1 MSSDMNGGDIARE
14 TLDNGAIFFLE
25 KPISLEDLKNVWR
38 YAFQKDICESDCE
51 EKTNTGKEY
60 QSIKMNEASGVLTP
74 PFGGIKTKEVGALCR
89 PAVTEHEWNGTGLV
103 TDLNGNYEQV
113 NTQNTCTLTSKPGR
127 INLADGNLERELH
140 SYNIEELFTTKIQ
153 EQRASGIKR
162 LADDT
167 EEQGNEKKFQLTAEK
182 TEPDSSITKK
192 EEGVSE
198 KNSNGSVTTDK
209 RRVVWTSDLHLK
221 FTAALSTLG
230 DQSNIFFLISRKTI

>member
-14 TLDNGAIFFLE
+14 MLYNGEIFFLE
-25 KPISLEDLKNVWR
+25 KPISLENLKNVWQ

-51 EKTNTGKEY
+51 EKT
-60 QSIKMNEASGVLTP
+60 NEASGVLTP

-89 PAVTEHEWNGTGLV
+89 PADTEHEWNGTGLV
-103 TDLNGNYEQV
+103 TDLNSNHEQV
-113 NTQNTCTLTSKPGR
+113 DTQNTCTLASKPGQ
-127 INLADGNLERELH
+127 INLADGNRERELH
-140 SYNIEELFTTKIQ
+140 RYNIEELFTTKNQ

-167 EEQGNEKKFQLTAEK
+167 EEQGNEKKFQSTAEK

-192 EEGVSE
+192 EEGISE
-198 KNSNGSVTTDK
+198 KNSIGSVTTDK
-209 RRVVWTSDLHLK
+209 RRIVWTSDLHLK

-230 DQSNIFFLISRKTI
+230 DRSNSS